1 MKTFAVILTILLF
14 AAIAYFFYKIK
25 DKNFKR
31 NVFIV
36 LFFLKILGG
45 FSVYAVYTYLYDPS
59 MADIHKFFR
68 GGKVLYQ
75 AADENF
81 TDYLRLIT
89 GIQGKQSHLQ
99 KYYDQTDYWTREF
112 SYGLF
117 NDNRT
122 IMRFNAIVC
131 LFSAGNVYIHILV
144 MAFLSFLGCFVLYKS
159 FDEIFPELNPYLK
172 IISAFLVPSCLF
184 WTSGLLKEGLLMFA
198 IGFTMWFAI
207 KLYKKFNIF
216 TLIGFIASAALMF
229 TSKVYVL
236 PAFLPALFFLFV
248 SKKFN
253 LKQQII
259 LFFAIIVFS
268 AIFVIFSGKIIGYDI
283 LHTLS
288 GKQNDFI
295 NYISLLEDKGSTFEL
310 PRLSPNLESFVKL
323 VPIGFINSMFRPF
336 PGEVRTVFLLFSF
349 AEIVLFV
356 IFILL
361 SVVFFK
367 KPRNHNE
374 WRVILFCLTFVLFLN
389 VLVGVYT
396 PNTGSIVRYRTPG
409 LPFQYLMLFIL
420 IDWKRLRTFANDK
433 LKLKKV
439 NI

>member
-1 MKTFAVILTILLF
+1 MEVLAVILTILLF

-25 DKNFKR
+25 DKNFSR
-31 NVFIV
+31 NVFII
-36 LFFLKILGG
+36 LFFLKLLGG

-68 GGKVLYQ
+68 GGKVLYK
-75 AADENF
+75 AADDNF
-81 TDYLRLIT
+81 ADYLRLIT
-89 GIQGKQSHLQ
+89 GIQGKQPQLQ

-131 LFSAGNVYIHILV
+131 LFSAGNIYIHIFV

-159 FDEIFPELNPYLK
+159 FDELFTELNPYFK
-172 IISAFLVPSCLF
+172 IIAAFMIPSCLF

-198 IGFTMWFAI
+198 IGFSMWFAT
-207 KLYKKFNIF
+207 KLYMKFSVLN
-216 TLIGFIASAALMF
+216 LVGLLLSAALMF
-229 TSKVYVL
+229 LSKVYVL
-236 PAFLPALFFLFV
+236 PAFFPALVFLFL
-248 SKKFN
+248 SRKFN
-253 LKQQII
+253 IKQQLI
-259 LFFAIIVFS
+259 LIFLIIVFS
-268 AIFVIFSGKIIGYDI
+268 AFFVIFSGKIIKYDI
-283 LHTLS
+283 LQTLS

-310 PRLSPNLESFVKL
+310 PRLSPNLDSFIRL

-336 PGEVRTVFLLFSF
+336 PSEVDSLFLFFSF
-349 AEIVLFV
+349 SEIVLFIIL
-356 IFILL
+356 IFVSIL
-361 SVVFFK
+361 FFK
-367 KPRNHNE
+367 KTDDPNKV
-374 WRVILFCLTFVLFLN
+374 RVTLFCLTFVLFLN

-409 LPFQYLMLFIL
+409 LPFQYIMLFVI
-420 IDWKRLRTFANDK
+420 IDWKKFSTFVRNK
-433 LKLKKV
+433 LKLLKV
-439 NI
+439 NV